1 MWNKDLVELLINKF
15 QEHQNLYDLRH
26 PSYTDRSKR
35 SNSFFEICQEMKEV
49 NKDVTVEDIKKIH
62 NLRTQYVRELREL
75 NSSKRSGVGAD
86 DVVETKL
93 WCFGQL
99 GFLKPHCTI
108 RKSVSNI
115 TVLSEVNKQFF
126 LFY

>member
-49 NKDVTVEDIKKIH
+49 NKDVTVEDIKKI
-62 NLRTQYVRELREL
+62 
-75 NSSKRSGVGAD
+75 
-86 DVVETKL
+86 
-93 WCFGQL
+93 
-99 GFLKPHCTI
+99 I
-108 RKSVSNI
+108 I
-115 TVLSEVNKQFF
+115 
-126 LFY
+126 